1 MNSISVNVLFIGDS
15 WVDLSGY
22 LCTWMFVRQ
31 TKKFLKCTE
40 HRSPRSMRCGTENK
54 VAPRL
59 TCEFALFCF
68 STTSEKAKPP
78 SNVRKNE

>member
-1 MNSISVNVLFIGDS
+1 MNSIRVNVLFTRSTLGS
-15 WVDLSGY
+15 TCLGTYVSGC
-22 LCTWMFVRQ
+22 LLGKQ
-31 TKKFLKCTE
+31 KKFLKCTE

-59 TCEFALFCF
+59 TCEFSLFCF

-78 SNVRKNE
+78 SNVRKK

>member
-1 MNSISVNVLFIGDS
+1 MNSIRVNVLFTRSTLGS
-15 WVDLSGY
+15 TYLGTYVSGASKAN
-22 LCTWMFVRQ
+22 
-31 TKKFLKCTE
+31 KKIFKCTE